1 MNVSDHLLAGKFHTK
16 SMSKH
21 KAFKK
26 LTQRCDWSTESRDG
40 GKTVGHEDEATS
52 PIPSAWGGS
61 EEHGCST
68 VDRKEKENFDYG
80 MKFCV

>member
-1 MNVSDHLLAGKFHTK
+1 
-16 SMSKH
+16 MSKH

-26 LTQRCDWSTESRDG
+26 LTQRCDWSTESREG

-61 EEHGCST
+61 EGTRVFHCGQEGK
-68 VDRKEKENFDYG
+68 RKL
-80 MKFCV
+80 